1 MIRRL
6 GWTLLAVLAGLAAL
20 VWMINFWGGGRIH
33 DEPPTAP
40 PSAERVA
47 RGAYL
52 ARVGDCML
60 CHTARGGAPFAGGR
74 AIATPFGT
82 VYSSNLTPDAATGLG
97 RWSAA
102 HFRRALHEGRSRDGR
117 LLYPVF
123 PYPHTTRVTDADADL
138 LFDYLRSLPPVNQ
151 PDREHRLRFPYNT
164 QAALAVWRALYFR
177 PEPFRP
183 DPARPPEW
191 NRGAYLVQGL
201 AHCGA
206 CHTARNA
213 LGGVRDALDLS
224 GGLIPM
230 QNWYAPALTSPAEA
244 GLADWRVEDIVQ
256 LLQTGTSP
264 RATVSG
270 PMAEVVM
277 HSTQYIDP
285 TDLRAMAV
293 YLKSLPQVGTDTDPR
308 EVQRAGIPL
317 LARGSKLYGTH
328 CAACHGESGTGV
340 AGAYPALAGNRA
352 VTMPATENLVQI
364 VLNGGFAPATQGN
377 PRPFGMPP
385 FATTLSD
392 GDVAAVLTFIR
403 SAWGNRAAPV
413 SEVAVS
419 QQRSSRR
426 E

>member
-6 GWTLLAVLAGLAAL
+6 GWTLLVVLAGLAAL

-102 HFRRALHEGRSRDGR
+102 HFRRALHQGRSRDGR

-151 PDREHRLRFPYNT
+151 PNREHRLRFPYNT

-183 DPARPPEW
+183 DPARTPEW

-293 YLKSLPQVGTDTDPR
+293 YLKSLPPVGTDTDPR
-308 EVQRAGIPL
+308 EVARAGAPL

-328 CAACHGESGTGV
+328 CAACHGESGEGV
-340 AGAYPALAGNRA
+340 PGAYPALAGNRA

-364 VLNGGFAPATQGN
+364 VLNGGFPPATHGN

-385 FATTLSD
+385 FATALSD

>member
-102 HFRRALHEGRSRDGR
+102 HFRRALHQGRSRDGR

-328 CAACHGESGTGV
+328 CAACHGESGSGV
-340 AGAYPALAGNRA
+340 PGAYPALAGNRA

-364 VLNGGFAPATQGN
+364 VLNGGFPPATHGN

-385 FATTLSD
+385 FATTLGD

>member
-6 GWTLLAVLAGLAAL
+6 GWALLVVLAGLAAL
-20 VWMINFWGGGRIH
+20 VWMVNFWGGGRIH
-33 DEPPTAP
+33 DAPPTAP

-102 HFRRALHEGRSRDGR
+102 HFRRALHQGRARDGR

-151 PDREHRLRFPYNT
+151 PNREHRLRFPYNT
-164 QAALAVWRALYFR
+164 QAALAVWRALYFQ
-177 PEPFRP
+177 PAPFHP
-183 DPARPPEW
+183 DPARTPEW

-230 QNWYAPALTSPAEA
+230 QNWYAPALTSPSEA
-244 GLADWRVEDIVQ
+244 GLGDWRIEDIVQ
-256 LLQTGTSP
+256 LLQTGTAP
-264 RATVSG
+264 KATVSG
-270 PMAEVVM
+270 PMAEVVL

-308 EVQRAGIPL
+308 EVARAGTPL

-328 CAACHGESGTGV
+328 CAACHGELGTGV
-340 AGAYPALAGNRA
+340 PGAYPALAGNRA

-364 VLNGGFAPATQGN
+364 VLNGGFAPATHGN

-385 FATTLSD
+385 FATSLSD

>member
-1 MIRRL
+1 MMRRL
-6 GWTLLAVLAGLAAL
+6 GWTLLVVLAGLAAL

-33 DEPPTAP
+33 DEPPAAP

-97 RWSAA
+97 HWSAA
-102 HFRRALHEGRSRDGR
+102 HFRRALHQGRSRDGR

-151 PDREHRLRFPYNT
+151 PNREHRLRFPYNT
-164 QAALAVWRALYFR
+164 QAALAVWRALYFQ

-183 DPARPPEW
+183 DPARTPEW

-256 LLQTGTSP
+256 LLQTGTAP

-293 YLKSLPQVGTDTDPR
+293 YLKSLPPVGTDTDPR
-308 EVQRAGIPL
+308 EVARAGAPL

-328 CAACHGESGTGV
+328 CAACHGESGEGV
-340 AGAYPALAGNRA
+340 PGAYPALAGNRA

-364 VLNGGFAPATQGN
+364 VLNGGFPPATHGN

-385 FATTLSD
+385 FATALSD